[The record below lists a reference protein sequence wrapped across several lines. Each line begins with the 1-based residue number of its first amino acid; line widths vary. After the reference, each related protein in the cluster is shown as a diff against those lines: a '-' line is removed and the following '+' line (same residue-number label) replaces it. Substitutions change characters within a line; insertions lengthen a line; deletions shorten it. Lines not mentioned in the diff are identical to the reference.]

1 MQRSHAKIFL
11 SAALFL
17 LTFANSSMLKAQ
29 VLYGTV
35 LGTVTDE
42 SGSTVPAGKV
52 TVSNTATGQTKET
65 QTDEHGF
72 YAFRDLQAGT
82 YTVRIKAEGFA
93 PNEQSGIVVS
103 INTVVRLDSKL
114 QPASVTETVSV
125 AASAG
130 VLQTDRADVHSDIT
144 SKQITNLPL
153 TGYRNYQSLLDM
165 VPGATP
171 SRFQNAQID
180 SPQRSLTTNING
192 TSRNTN
198 NTRIDG
204 ATSVFPYLPHH
215 TLYVPPAES
224 IETVNVSTNSFD
236 AEQGMAGGAA
246 INVITKSGTNKLHGS
261 AFEFHNN
268 NAMAARNFFWRESR
282 RPKNIQNQFGG
293 TLGGPIVKDKLFY
306 FGSYEGMR
314 QRQNYSAIVTVPT
327 EAQRD
332 GDFSALGASIYD
344 PASGTADGKD
354 RTLFPG
360 NRIPLNRQ
368 SEIARKMQSYIP
380 SPNLPGTANNYFASA
395 PVTFDRHNADFKMNW
410 NISQVSSLWGKY
422 SMMESTVVG
431 QPSLG
436 AAGGTGLIAGGGMGT
451 GHTLVQ
457 VAGAGYTRVIS
468 PSLVFDANFGFS
480 RLGQNVKGAD
490 YGTNFGSDVLGIPGT
505 NGPDPRQSG
514 IPSFRVPG
522 YEVIGNGDSWMTG
535 LRNDNVITYVANL
548 AWTRGVHNI
557 RFGADINN
565 TQMSDYQ
572 PQRGQGP
579 RGGFEFVGGVTGLN
593 APNAPATNQFNGYS
607 AFLLGLPAVYGKSF
621 QVLDPMTV
629 REWQQGLYFRDQ
641 WQATRNLTV
650 TLGLRWEYYP
660 IIGRGGDRGIERYDL
675 ATNKVSIGGI
685 GDVPM
690 GAGTTASKHQF
701 APRAGLAYRF
711 GSNTVIRAGF
721 GISIDPYPL
730 SRAMRDPYP
739 VTVAQDFRSTNSF
752 ASVGTLEAGIPALT
766 PINFGNGVVD
776 LPLDAYTKTL
786 FPVKF
791 NRGYVESFNFMV
803 QRQLPGNFSL
813 QAGYVGTRTIRQTL
827 FYEVNAGLIPGAG
840 AAGQPLATQFG
851 RRAQTQAHLPFRTA
865 NYNSLQVKLDRRFSN
880 GVMLTTA
887 YTWSKSIDWSSDSDA
902 VLMFHIPS
910 EINRNRAV
918 STFDRTH
925 VLQAG
930 IVAELPFGRGKQWLN
945 SGGFTTTLLSG
956 WQANARFSAYS
967 GLPFTV
973 TAPGTSLNAPFN
985 TQVAD
990 QVKPEVAILGGI
1002 GQGAAY
1008 FDTTAY
1014 APVTA
1019 ARLGNSGRTAL
1030 RGPGVVNMD
1039 ASLFRTFSITE
1050 RMNLQFRAEAMNATN
1065 TPHFNNPASGVGS
1078 NTFGYVT
1085 STLDDQRV
1093 LRLAIRLGF

>member
-1 MQRSHAKIFL
+1 MKTLITAFL
-11 SAALFL
+11 LVAALADVSL
-17 LTFANSSMLKAQ
+17 LRAQ
-29 VLYGTV
+29 VLYGTL

-42 SGSTVPAGKV
+42 SGGAVAAGRV
-52 TVSNTATGQTKET
+52 VVFNAATGQTKET
-65 QTDEHGF
+65 RTDERGF
-72 YAFRDLQAGT
+72 YAFRDLQAGI
-82 YTVRIKAEGFA
+82 YTVKITVNGFA
-93 PNEQSGIVVS
+93 PNEQSAVNVS
-103 INTVVRLDSKL
+103 INTVVRVDSKL
-114 QPASVTETVSV
+114 QLANVAETVTV

-144 SKQITNLPL
+144 TKQIANLPL

-171 SRFQNAQID
+171 TRFQNAQID

-192 TSRNTN
+192 ASRNSN

-246 INVITKSGTNKLHGS
+246 INVVTKSGTNELHG
-261 AFEFHNN
+261 ALFEFHND
-268 NAMAARNFFWRESR
+268 NAMAARNFFWRDAQP
-282 RPKNIQNQFGG
+282 PKNIQNQFGG

-306 FGSYEGMR
+306 FGSYEGMK

-327 EAQRD
+327 EAQRG
-332 GDFSALGASIYD
+332 GDFSALSTSIYD
-344 PASGTADGKD
+344 PTSGTSDGRD
-354 RTLFPG
+354 RTVFPG

-380 SPNLPGTANNYFASA
+380 SPNLAGTANNYFASA
-395 PVTFDRHNADFKMNW
+395 PVVFDRHNADGKVNW
-410 NISQVSSLWGKY
+410 NISPAASLWGKY

-457 VAGAGYTRVIS
+457 VAGVGYTRVIS
-468 PSLVFDANFGFS
+468 PTLVLDANFGFS
-480 RLGQNVKGAD
+480 RLGQNVRGAD

-505 NGPDPRQSG
+505 NGADPRQSG
-514 IPSFRVPG
+514 IPSFRIPG
-522 YEVIGNGDSWMTG
+522 YEVIGNGDAWMTG

-548 AWTRGVHNI
+548 AWTRGAHNI
-557 RFGADINN
+557 RFGVDINN
-565 TQMSDYQ
+565 TQMNDYQ

-579 RGGFEFVGGVTGLN
+579 RGGFEFAAGVTGLN
-593 APNAPATNQFNGYS
+593 ATGAPATNQFNGYA
-607 AFLLGLPAVYGKSF
+607 AFLLGLPSVYGKSF

-660 IIGRGGDRGIERYDL
+660 IIGRRGDRGIERYDL
-675 ATNKVSIGGI
+675 TTNKVYIGGV

-690 GAGTTASKHQF
+690 GAGTTASKSQF
-701 APRAGLAYRF
+701 APRIGLAYRL
-711 GSNTVIRAGF
+711 GDNTVIRAGY

-739 VTVAQDFRSTNSF
+739 VTVAQDFRSSNSF
-752 ASVGTLEAGIPALT
+752 QSVGTLEAGIPPLT
-766 PINFGNGVVD
+766 PINFGNGIID

-786 FPVKF
+786 LPGEF

-803 QRQLPGNFSL
+803 QHQLPGNFSL
-813 QAGYVGTRTIRQTL
+813 QAGYVATRTIRQTL
-827 FYEVNAGLIPGAG
+827 FYELNAGLIPGAG
-840 AAGQPLATQFG
+840 ATGQPLATQFG
-851 RRAQTQAHLPFRTA
+851 RRAQTQAHLPYRTA

-880 GVMLTTA
+880 GLMLTTA
-887 YTWSKSIDWSSDSDA
+887 YTWSKSIDWASDSDA
-902 VLMFHIPS
+902 VLLFHIPS

-918 STFDRTH
+918 SNFDRTQI
-925 VLQAG
+925 LQAG
-930 IVAELPFGRGKQWLN
+930 VVAELPFGRGKQWLS
-945 SGGFTTTLLSG
+945 SGGFATTLLSG
-956 WQANARFSAYS
+956 WQANARFSAYT

-973 TAPGTSLNAPFN
+973 TASGTSLNAPFN

-990 QVKPEVAILGGI
+990 QVKPEVVIPGGI
-1002 GQGAAY
+1002 GQGSPY

-1014 APVTA
+1014 AAVTA
-1019 ARLGNSGRTAL
+1019 ARLGNSGRNAL
-1030 RGPGVVNMD
+1030 RGPGIVNLD
-1039 ASLFRTFSITE
+1039 ASLFRTFLLTE
-1050 RMNLQFRAEAMNATN
+1050 RINLQFRVEAMNATN
-1065 TPHFNNPASGVGS
+1065 TPHFNNPASAVGS
-1078 NTFGYVT
+1078 NTFGYIT
-1085 STLDDQRV
+1085 SALDDQRI
-1093 LRLAIRLGF
+1093 LRLALRLGF